1 MFLPP
6 QADGNDE
13 RPVVAAGGN
22 ARKPWAQRVAEYEA
36 SLAAA
41 GPTATPTPG
50 SSPRERVLWRQRQ
63 SAASAAA
70 AAAASGPAP
79 GSEAAKR
86 WFAGGAPINIIQD
99 DTPANAAPN
108 VGGRTTP
115 NGEEQVHRPTF
126 AGPPGTPPPSVS
138 GEGATSRPNS
148 APAPTT
154 TARGRLLQGLLPP
167 VAPPPAV
174 PAVETPSTVTDSQ
187 RVADLEAQVQT
198 LNQVLGQLVGG
209 LQGMLGG
216 GGLLHK
222 RSDDEDDDEVLEAD
236 GVVVDCEASPFIEG
250 EDFIE
255 LPVIEKREGMST
267 LLDFARVPR
276 RPDLPYPQHA
286 LPSITPRRS
295 VACARTVACARSS
308 ARSGSSTSTERNT
321 AFSTR
326 PLPPPSRLFP
336 LPLCSQ
342 SSSILHKRPSSACQ
356 RSRSCSIQAPVAS
369 T

>member
-1 MFLPP
+1 MRADLVLASLAGLATLAAAHQDQHNHHRRWVWGSSIIQDGDNGPDVPPVGQNVDMYHTHTIQTPSDKPTPPVFLPP

-13 RPVVAAGGN
+13 RPVAAAGGN

-50 SSPRERVLWRQRQ
+50 SSPRERVLWRQHQ

-70 AAAASGPAP
+70 AAANGPAP
-79 GSEAAKR
+79 GPEAAKR
-86 WFAGGAPINIIQD
+86 WFAGGAPIDIIQD

-126 AGPPGTPPPSVS
+126 AGPPGTPPPS
-138 GEGATSRPNS
+138 TS

-167 VAPPPAV
+167 VAPTQAA

-222 RSDDEDDDEVLEAD
+222 RADDEDEDEVLEAD
-236 GVVVDCEASPFIEG
+236 GVAVDCEASPFVEG
-250 EDFIE
+250 EDYIE
-255 LPVIEKREGMST
+255 LPVIEKREARAPIDHTQTFRRMRKDGGM
-267 LLDFARVPR
+267 
-276 RPDLPYPQHA
+276 RP
-286 LPSITPRRS
+286 I
-295 VACARTVACARSS
+295 
-308 ARSGSSTSTERNT
+308 ERKK
-321 AFSTR
+321 
-326 PLPPPSRLFP
+326 RL
-336 LPLCSQ
+336 
-342 SSSILHKRPSSACQ
+342 ID
-356 RSRSCSIQAPVAS
+356 VD
-369 T
+369 